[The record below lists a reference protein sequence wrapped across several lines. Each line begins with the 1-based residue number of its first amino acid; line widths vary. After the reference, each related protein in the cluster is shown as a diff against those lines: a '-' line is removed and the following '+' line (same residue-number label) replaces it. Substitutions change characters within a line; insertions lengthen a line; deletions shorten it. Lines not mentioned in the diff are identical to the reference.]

1 MPEKVYVKTPEEY
14 LAAYHNGTKYVFLY
28 YEGDKEE
35 LPVYL
40 AQKSAEGDPHAMYLY
55 SWHFFRLSGEHY
67 SKKLHDR
74 TLGRDEYGPKGFV
87 YLRAAAEAG
96 VPDAITEY
104 EQYKQ
109 YYTYPIFQYTLP
121 AFNPHNDYVNEKLA
135 YEKTQKEQAKQPL
148 DYNAYILEKLKKLN
162 IEKGLKTTPT
172 PRQTTVQMTP
182 SSAAASA
189 TVNPAEQSLATK
201 KQPTQTAEKPSA
213 KRTSAKKPSAKVENF
228 APPREKTG
236 DPETKRQETAAPVKV
251 SKQSA
256 PSTPKTET
264 VDQPPATQEK
274 RKYTPGEIYTAGVC
288 CYNGNKVSQD
298 YVKALKLFKQ
308 AAKLGVVEA
317 LTSCGT
323 CYEFGRGC
331 EKDYVT
337 AMEYYRAAMEKG
349 NAKAAWRL
357 GFLTAT
363 FACEYEKGIRL
374 MEKGYEQ
381 GALAAAFDLGQ
392 VYSAKNPFFSVE
404 KAAFWFERAAQAGYK
419 NAYEQLGWLYEKEV
433 KTDEAKRKAIEWYK
447 KAYESGDEKVALQ
460 IGMLMTG
467 YGATCA
473 ENAEGY
479 EWLKKALQKGNTT
492 AVDLMRILDNN
503 RCPHCRAIYS
513 KTYKKGLFGE
523 RCVCSKCGKKI
534 KEK

>member
-1 MPEKVYVKTPEEY
+1 MPETVYVETPWEY
-14 LAAYHNGTKYVFLY
+14 LSAYQNGQSYYFLHY
-28 YEGDKEE
+28 KGKAEE

-40 AQKSAEGDPHAMYLY
+40 AQKSAEGNPYAMYLY
-55 SWHFFRLSGEHY
+55 SCHLFRLSAQFW
-67 SKKLHDR
+67 SKKIHDR

-96 VPDAITEY
+96 VPDAVEGY
-104 EQYKQ
+104 EQQKKN
-109 YYTYPIFQYTLP
+109 YTYPIFQYTLP
-121 AFNPHNDYVNEKLA
+121 AFNPHNDYINEKLA

-162 IEKGLKTTPT
+162 IEKGLKRTPT
-172 PRQTTVQMTP
+172 P
-182 SSAAASA
+182 S
-189 TVNPAEQSLATK
+189 
-201 KQPTQTAEKPSA
+201 QTAEKPSA
-213 KRTSAKKPSAKVENF
+213 KRASAKKPSAKVEIF

-236 DPETKRQETAAPVKV
+236 DDETKRQETAAPVKV

-264 VDQPPATQEK
+264 VDHPPATQEK

-357 GFLTAT
+357 GFLTAI

-392 VYSAKNPFFSVE
+392 VYSAKTPLRSVE
-404 KAAFWFERAAQAGYK
+404 KSILWFERAAQAGYK

-447 KAYESGDEKVALQ
+447 KAYESGNEKVALR

-479 EWLKKALQKGNTT
+479 EWLRKGQLAGDTL
-492 AVDLMRILDNN
+492 AVEMMKILDSN

-513 KTYKKGLFGE
+513 KTYKKGLLGE
-523 RCVCSKCGKKI
+523 RCFFGGILKSFYR
-534 KEK
+534 